1 MDFDPQGRRLP
12 IKIDTTSNGEFVP
25 LPLTKEQSVARRH
38 AETFVGEA
46 AKRRGLGRRQFLTS
60 TAGAAAT
67 LLALNEANAALGAR
81 GGLFDLSRDAP
92 FDDQLAQAE
101 LGKKEFIFDIQTHCV
116 DPSGDWA
123 TGRDGE
129 RWSRNLL
136 EVFGQSANCK
146 EGYDCYSARQL
157 LKEVYLDSDT
167 DAAVVSALWGA
178 HGSNP
183 TPTDYAAEARAIIE
197 EAQGRDRCFIHGGV
211 MPNEPGGLER
221 MEEQVRVHGVAA
233 WKLYPQ
239 WGPDGTGYHMDDP
252 VGIAFI
258 ERARELG
265 LTIVTAHRGLPL
277 PGLEYEYSKPGD
289 IARVAAAYPDITFIC
304 YHSGFESGV
313 VEGAYDPQNDKGV
326 DRLIRAHD
334 ENGFRPNEGNLHAE
348 LGSVWR
354 HYMSK
359 PDQAAHLMGKLLKHF
374 GEERICWGTDS
385 IWYGSPQ
392 DQIQA
397 FRSFQISPEFQER
410 YGYPAITPEAK
421 AKIFGL
427 NGARV
432 YGLDVEKLRKASTG
446 DHIGRIK
453 QAYVERPNP
462 SFATHGPKSRREL
475 FRLLELSGGRPG

>member
-1 MDFDPQGRRLP
+1 
-12 IKIDTTSNGEFVP
+12 
-25 LPLTKEQSVARRH
+25 
-38 AETFVGEA
+38 
-46 AKRRGLGRRQFLTS
+46 
-60 TAGAAAT
+60 
-67 LLALNEANAALGAR
+67 
-81 GGLFDLSRDAP
+81 
-92 FDDQLAQAE
+92 
-101 LGKKEFIFDIQTHCV
+101 
-116 DPSGDWA
+116 
-123 TGRDGE
+123 
-129 RWSRNLL
+129 
-136 EVFGQSANCK
+136 
-146 EGYDCYSARQL
+146 
-157 LKEVYLDSDT
+157 
-167 DAAVVSALWGA
+167 

-197 EAQGRDRCFIHGGV
+197 EAQGRDRCLIHGGV

-239 WGPDGTGYHMDDP
+239 WGPAGTGYHMDDP

-334 ENGFRPNEGNLHAE
+334 ENGFRPNEGNLYAE

-397 FRSFQISPEFQER
+397 CRSCQISPEFQER